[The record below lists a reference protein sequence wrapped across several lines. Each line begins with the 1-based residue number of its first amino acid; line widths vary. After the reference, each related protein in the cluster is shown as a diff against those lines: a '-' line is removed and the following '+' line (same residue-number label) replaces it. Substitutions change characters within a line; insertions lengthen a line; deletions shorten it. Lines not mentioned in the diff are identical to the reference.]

1 MRTFVLFLIL
11 ISGCKTKGESMIR
24 KPIVSDQFYPGNP
37 DILKKT
43 VLSYLKDVKID
54 GDIIGIISPH
64 AGYPYSGPTAAY
76 GYSAIKNKNIKTVI
90 LIGPSHRAYFDGI
103 SIYDKGK
110 WLTPLGEVTIDEEI
124 SKKLMKE
131 NTKIRFI
138 QDAHTYEHSLEVQI
152 PFLQIVLKDFKI
164 VPLVMGVQNEDNI
177 EILSKALVNV
187 LKYEKDFVLIASSDF
202 YHGESYKEAKEINDS
217 VVKYINDFSTAD
229 FLKFI
234 IKQENRGV
242 AAACGYGPST
252 VVMMVSKELGADGS
266 LVLNHTTSND
276 VMGVY
281 SGYVVGYIS
290 AVFFKKNANETGF
303 DLNDEEKKTL
313 LNIAR
318 KTIEEYLKSG
328 KTPEFKIT
336 DEKLKIKTGVFVTL
350 KKKGEL
356 RGCIGLIKGIKPLYL
371 GVIDMAIAAATQDPR
386 FPPVIKNELKDIEIE
401 ISILTPFQK
410 VEDPEKDIV
419 VGRDGLYIMKGFY
432 SGLLLPQV
440 PVEWGWDRKT
450 FLEQVCYKAGL
461 PKDAWKTAE
470 LYKFQAIVFGE

>member
-1 MRTFVLFLIL
+1 
-11 ISGCKTKGESMIR
+11 MIR
-24 KPIVSDQFYPGNP
+24 KPVVSDQFYPGNP

-43 VLSYLKDVKID
+43 ILSYLKDVNID

-76 GYSAIKNKNIKTVI
+76 AYSAIKDRKIKTVI

-103 SIYDKGK
+103 SVYDKGK
-110 WLTPLGEVTIDEEI
+110 WLTPLGEVEIDEDI
-124 SKKLMKE
+124 AKKLTKE
-131 NTKIRFI
+131 NSRIRYI
-138 QDAHTYEHSLEVQI
+138 QEAHTFEHSLEVQI

-164 VPLVMGVQNEDNI
+164 VPIVMGVQNEENI
-177 EILSKALVNV
+177 KILSDALINV
-187 LKYEKDFVLIASSDF
+187 LKNEKDFILIASSDF

-217 VVKYINDFSTAD
+217 AVKYINEFSPES
-229 FLKFI
+229 FLRFI
-234 IKQENRGV
+234 IREENKGI

-252 VVMMVSKELGADGS
+252 VVMNVSKALGADS
-266 LVLNHTTSND
+266 SIVLNHTTSND

-290 AVFFKKNANETGF
+290 AVFFKKKADELGFKLNE
-303 DLNDEEKKTL
+303 EEKKTL

-318 KTIEEYLKSG
+318 KTIEEYITNG
-328 KTPEFKIT
+328 KIPEFKIT
-336 DEKLKIKTGVFVTL
+336 DENLKVQTGVFVTL

-371 GVIDMAIAAATQDPR
+371 GVVDMAIAAATQDPR
-386 FPPVIKNELKDIEIE
+386 FLPVKKDELKDIEIE
-401 ISILTPFQK
+401 ISVLTPFEK
-410 VEDPEKDIV
+410 VKDPEKEIV
-419 VGRDGLYIMKGFY
+419 VGRDGLYIIKGYY

-470 LYKFQAIVFGE
+470 LYRFQALVFSE